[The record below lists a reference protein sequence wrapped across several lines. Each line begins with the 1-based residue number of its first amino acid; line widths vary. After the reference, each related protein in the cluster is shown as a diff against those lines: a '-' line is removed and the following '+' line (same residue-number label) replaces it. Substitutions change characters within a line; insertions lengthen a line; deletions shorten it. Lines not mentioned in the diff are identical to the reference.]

1 MMRASLCE
9 RNSTEVEKNTGL
21 LCQGKWFIEKKK
33 SLFLYQKLFCR
44 LVMILKSK
52 GWK

>member
-21 LCQGKWFIEKKK
+21 LCQGKWFIEKKNPFFFTRNF
-33 SLFLYQKLFCR
+33 SVGL
-44 LVMILKSK
+44 
-52 GWK
+52 